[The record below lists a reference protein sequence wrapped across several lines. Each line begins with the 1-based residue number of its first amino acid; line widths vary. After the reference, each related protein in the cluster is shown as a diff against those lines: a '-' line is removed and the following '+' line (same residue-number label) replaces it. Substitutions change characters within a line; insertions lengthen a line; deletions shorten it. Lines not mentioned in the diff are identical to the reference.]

1 MKADHRFG
9 ESLFKYLKAIS
20 KYFHNGQLACAFTQF
35 IGPYIFFSVN
45 SVGFYCQFIDYRYLY

>member
-20 KYFHNGQLACAFTQF
+20 KYFHNGQLACGFTQF
-35 IGPYIFFSVN
+35 IGYIYFFSELCGV
-45 SVGFYCQFIDYRYLY
+45 FL